1 MLTAGVINH
10 TLLKQ
15 NETQREVLNQHTI
28 IELEWQN
35 GESELKSNN
44 GFCWQTERIK
54 MRFNCDF
61 FSQQASIVAE

>member
-35 GESELKSNN
+35 EESELKSNN
-44 GFCWQTERIK
+44 GFYWQTERIK
-54 MRFNCDF
+54 MRFNCAF